1 MDILKVFKN
10 MDCYLYA
17 KFAGEASFRA
27 FDLQAGNF
35 AGKLIYCSIIADSAE
50 NTARLQRIAERNAAT
65 GVTFQLREPATGCPV
80 FETRPA
86 RPARTSARATEAQN
100 TARA

>member
-1 MDILKVFKN
+1 

-35 AGKLIYCSIIADSAE
+35 AGKLIYCSIIADNTE
-50 NTARLQRIAERNAAT
+50 NAARLQRIAEMNAAT
-65 GVTFQLREPATGCPV
+65 GLIFQLREPATGRPV

-86 RPARTSARATEAQN
+86 RPARTASRTADAQN

>member
-1 MDILKVFKN
+1 

-50 NTARLQRIAERNAAT
+50 NTARLQCIAEINAAA
-65 GVTFQLREPATGCPV
+65 GVIFQLREPATGHPV

-86 RPARTSARATEAQN
+86 RPARTAARTADAQN